1 MFRECYP
8 SCTRRHGSRLPQGT
22 IKQTDAVSL
31 QNRDVGVSVAHALPC
46 TLSLSGFDVPFVTP
60 EDFVEEPDVAP
71 PLRRFAH
78 SDIEIGF
85 FIQTSKLLEALH
97 DIHSNH
103 FVRHR
108 LYAPMAVSIAQR
120 EARVSRQPAEPGVAR
135 TPMLELEPV
144 DEYKDEGL
152 ALCNR
157 WLQQLPE
164 NMQYDTD
171 DIWSHKFWPAF
182 LHIQF

>member
-1 MFRECYP
+1 M
-8 SCTRRHGSRLPQGT
+8 RR
-22 IKQTDAVSL
+22 VL

-46 TLSLSGFDVPFVTP
+46 ILDLSDFDVPFVTP

-71 PLRRFAH
+71 SLREFPH

-85 FIQTSKLLEALH
+85 FIQVSKLMEALH

-108 LYAPMAVSIAQR
+108 LCAPMAVSIAQR
-120 EARVSRQPAEPGVAR
+120 ESRVKRQPAAPE
-135 TPMLELEPV
+135 MLDLEHV
-144 DEYKDEGL
+144 DDYKDEGL
-152 ALCNR
+152 VLCNR

-164 NMQYDTD
+164 NMQYDTE

>member
-1 MFRECYP
+1 M
-8 SCTRRHGSRLPQGT
+8 
-22 IKQTDAVSL
+22 
-31 QNRDVGVSVAHALPC
+31 AHALPC
-46 TLSLSGFDVPFVTP
+46 ILNLSSFDVPFVTP
-60 EDFVEEPDVAP
+60 EDFVEEPEVAA
-71 PLRRFAH
+71 PLRRFPH
-78 SDIEIGF
+78 SDVEVGF

-108 LYAPMAVSIAQR
+108 LCAPMAVSIAQR
-120 EARVSRQPAEPGVAR
+120 EARAAAPPGVR
-135 TPMLELEPV
+135 TPMLEAEPA
-144 DEYKDEGL
+144 DDYKDEGL

-157 WLQQLPE
+157 WLRQLPE
-164 NMQYDTD
+164 TMRYDTE